1 MVQTSILLRRNRR
14 DSAGKKRLALVALC
28 CLWATVDAGASE
40 PALTARLN
48 TVSAT
53 LGDPLLLRLTVDRD
67 TDARTLFP
75 NLAGQLDP
83 FVVHSAAAARVSD
96 LGPGRQRDERVY
108 ELRAYTLEADQ
119 IPVITVPVVSASGD
133 TTHLLS
139 EALAVAVEPVRDP
152 AEGDDLR
159 DIKPPL
165 WIAGGVPLWLAGILA
180 ALLAAGVAYLAWR
193 FLRRSPVAALAAAP
207 APRGPVDYV
216 REFARIADMGLLER
230 GATKLYYTRLADV
243 MRRFL
248 EDRTRIDAL
257 ERTTAEI
264 AADLVA
270 TDDVD
275 ADSAASIIEFLK
287 AADLV
292 KFARAE
298 PEAEIARRAPV
309 DGADIVREV
318 EARLVE
324 RQVEAQAATTT
335 AETHPAITPAEA
347 AA

>member
-1 MVQTSILLRRNRR
+1 MVQTSILLRNRKN
-14 DSAGKKRLALVALC
+14 SAGKKRLALVALC
-28 CLWATVDAGASE
+28 CLWATVAAGASE
-40 PALTARLN
+40 PVLTARLD
-48 TVSAT
+48 TASAT
-53 LGDPLLLRLTVDRD
+53 LGDPLHLRLAVDRD
-67 TDARTLFP
+67 ADARTLFP
-75 NLAGQLDP
+75 DFDDQLAP
-83 FVVHSAAAARVSD
+83 FVVRSAVTASVTD
-96 LGPGRQRDERVY
+96 LGSGRQRDERVY

-119 IPVITVPVVSASGD
+119 IPVIEVPVVSASGD
-133 TTHLLS
+133 TTYLLS
-139 EALAVAVEPVRDP
+139 DALAVGVEPVRDP

-165 WIAGGVPLWLAGILA
+165 WIAGGVPLWLVGILA

-193 FLRRSPVAALAAAP
+193 FLRRRPVAAMAAIP

-264 AADLVA
+264 AADLLA
-270 TDDVD
+270 TDNVD
-275 ADSAASIIEFLK
+275 TELARRIIEFLE

-298 PEAEIARRAPV
+298 PVEEAARRAPV

-318 EARLVE
+318 EATLIK
-324 RQVEAQAATTT
+324 RQVEAQAAVTT
-335 AETHPAITPAEA
+335 AAIPPAEA